1 MDGGALR
8 RRQRVERFSALLA
21 SSLVGRRR
29 PGGVGGGGGVAAH
42 APLGLR
48 DERAADGERADRA
61 AERGNHIRSM
71 MENSAAAKV
80 AAGDDVTRWRASARL
95 AGVRG

>member
-1 MDGGALR
+1 MLARTSVKTASQRGWRSFTVDR
-8 RRQRVERFSALLA
+8 RVNA
-21 SSLVGRRR
+21 SSVFPPSYPAVRWA
-29 PGGVGGGGGVAAH
+29 GGGG
-42 APLGLR
+42 
-48 DERAADGERADRA
+48 AADGERADRA

-95 AGVRG
+95 ASVRG